1 MAKVNGNLFMDR
13 MSGSVGDQMIIRR
26 IRGGRTIICAK
37 PTFGPDRTFSE
48 AQLSRQQAFREAS
61 AYAKEHK
68 RDPIYL
74 SIAEGTARTGYNV
87 ALGDCL
93 TPPRILEIDMN
104 GWHGGAME
112 PIRVRAQDDVKVVQ
126 VRVEIA
132 DETGTILE
140 AGQAADAGALWWA
153 YPVTQPLRGALTV
166 TVTACDL
173 PGNTAQASE
182 TKILPPE

>member
-1 MAKVNGNLFMDR
+1 MAKVKGNLFIDR
-13 MSGSVGDQMIIRR
+13 LSGTVGDQMIIRR

-68 RDPIYL
+68 RDSIYL
-74 SIAEGTARTGYNV
+74 AIAEGTARTGYNV
-87 ALGDCL
+87 ALGDWL
-93 TPPRILEIDMN
+93 TPPRILEIDLN

-126 VRVEIA
+126 VRIEIA
-132 DETGTILE
+132 GETGTILE
-140 AGQAADAGALWWA
+140 AGQAADAGALWWEYRA
-153 YPVTQPLRGALTV
+153 AQPLSSELTV
-166 TVTACDL
+166 TVTASDL
-173 PGNTAQASE
+173 PGHITQASE
-182 TKILPPE
+182 TKTLG

>member
-1 MAKVNGNLFMDR
+1 MAKVKGNLFIDR
-13 MSGSVGDQMIIRR
+13 LSGTVGDQMIIRR

-87 ALGDCL
+87 ALGDWL
-93 TPPRILEIDMN
+93 TRPRILEIDLN
-104 GWHGGAME
+104 GWHGGAIE
-112 PIRVRAQDDVKVVQ
+112 PIRARAQDDVKVVQ

-140 AGQAADAGALWWA
+140 AGQAEDAGAWWWA
-153 YPVTQPLRGALTV
+153 YTVTQPLSGALTV
-166 TVTACDL
+166 TVTASDL
-173 PGNTAQASE
+173 PGHVTQASE
-182 TKILPPE
+182 EKSICE